1 MIWFIS
7 ACLFFLFRF
16 YLPDFGGVLT
26 LGTILPLLFFHR
38 SLLGAQPNQDPK
50 DGFLLVF
57 LGCVFLFASIWG
69 AMPEEVLD
77 LVALVLVIS
86 LILRSRPF
94 QIEFLAILTIPILGW
109 GYFWFSDGKLP
120 ELILLSIVLIY
131 RHKGSILIRYLAGSI
146 FLFLLLLFYLLEAN
160 LLTGQFLMGKY
171 PNTLGVRLG
180 IFLSITHLLWIGL
193 SQVQSLRKTLLDF
206 CIFAGIYAVNI
217 LYFDPTFSIFLFFSS
232 LPREGET
239 GTID

>member
-26 LGTILPLLFFHR
+26 LGVIMPLLFFHR
-38 SLLGAQPNQDPK
+38 SWEELYPKQDPK
-50 DGFLLVF
+50 DGFLLVYV
-57 LGCVFLFASIWG
+57 GCVFLFASIWG

-77 LVALVLVIS
+77 LVALGIVIS
-86 LILRSRPF
+86 LILRTSPF

-146 FLFLLLLFYLLEAN
+146 FTILLVLFYLLEAN
-160 LLTGQFLMGKY
+160 LLTEQFIMGKY
-171 PNTLGVRLG
+171 PDTLGVRLG

-193 SQVQSLRKTLLDF
+193 SQRESLRKTLLDF
-206 CIFAGIYAVNI
+206 CVFSGLYTVNI